1 MILVKKFVY
10 FITGGLII
18 AGMHNFLS
26 QVILE
31 REPDLWRI
39 YSFLLPLS
47 ILFFLFYIWVYHK
60 RPQYVGYAYM
70 FSGLIK
76 MAASVLFL
84 YFIIINPEHPR
95 KYLLIQYMVAYFGIL
110 FVEALLL
117 VKALTNEN
125 VSQEES
131 DSFF

>member
-1 MILVKKFVY
+1 MELGKKFAY
-10 FITGGLII
+10 FIIGILII
-18 AGMHNFLS
+18 AGAHNFLS
-26 QVILE
+26 QVVLK
-31 REPDLWRI
+31 RGPDLWGI
-39 YSFLLPLS
+39 YSFLLPVS
-47 ILFFLFYIWVYHK
+47 ILFFLFHIWVYHK

-70 FSGLIK
+70 FFGLVK

-84 YFIIINPEHPR
+84 YFIIRNPEHPR
-95 KYLLIQYMVAYFGIL
+95 KYLLIQYMVAYFAIL

-125 VSQEES
+125 ISGEKS